1 MGTESGCL
9 RSRCIEWRTAR
20 GLEHRRV
27 VERGEDVEAPGDL
40 LGRDLP
46 QQGVHHGLAL
56 VLVAMRAAAEHD
68 ADDSLNGVF
77 AHMLLP
83 VFPDLYFFVLRG

>member
-1 MGTESGCL
+1 M
-9 RSRCIEWRTAR
+9 RSKMNNDRQHNAN
-20 GLEHRRV
+20 
-27 VERGEDVEAPGDL
+27 
-40 LGRDLP
+40 
-46 QQGVHHGLAL
+46 
-56 VLVAMRAAAEHD
+56 AAAEHD